1 MDVVAVVVHF
11 RVAAGGQRTPRQI
24 LVLLLLFCLHG
35 LFFQSIFLEN
45 HANCEIRDDFNTRPA
60 SVEMN
65 SKFPQI
71 PVNSKLAIFVFFDVL
86 VVTSVF

>member
-24 LVLLLLFCLHG
+24 LVLLLFCLHG
-35 LFFQSIFLEN
+35 LFFQSFFLEN